1 MSNNCPSG
9 FLKNFGICRL
19 KTTPPDEIRIRHPT
33 GVSRPASPPLKIE
46 RNYFRNTSGWRR
58 WNTIS
63 QEYKC
68 PVYVQTPNGPKV
80 AYYQRKWMRSY
91 TKCDNNGQCQKGPDM
106 NPQCS

>member
-1 MSNNCPSG
+1 MSNCPTG
-9 FLKNFGICRL
+9 FLKNFGLCRVN
-19 KTTPPDEIRIRHPT
+19 TSPPQDELRIRHPT

-46 RNYFRNTSGWRR
+46 RNYFRDRNGWRR

-68 PVYVQTPNGPKV
+68 PVYIQTSDGPKV

-91 TKCDNNGQCQKGPDM
+91 SKCNNGNCISGPKM
-106 NPQCS
+106 NPTCD